1 MAAARQLL
9 SPSETLRQQHRA
21 GSGRTRSREADTL
34 AKLSAFSSSL
44 KATKEEVGEP
54 SVEPVT
60 YSGQV
65 LDADGVDDEAWFAG
79 KLKFRKHTDDL
90 FRTGTVDDYATYD
103 PHGKFGARRS
113 AAAVV
118 RGRRASTPR
127 GGDRRRGGD
136 GRGAV
141 GTGDGSLSRW
151 RQDFSHRP
159 NGNPALSTQ
168 RAKCSPQLPR

>member
-1 MAAARQLL
+1 M
-9 SPSETLRQQHRA
+9 
-21 GSGRTRSREADTL
+21 

-65 LDADGVDDEAWFAG
+65 LDADSESDDEAWFAG

-103 PHGKFGARRS
+103 PHGKFGSTAPPRPRS
-113 AAAVV
+113 YGGQAPPQP
-118 RGRRASTPR
+118 PR
-127 GGDRRRGGD
+127 GGDRRGGD
-136 GRGAV
+136 GRSG
-141 GTGDGSLSRW
+141 GDW
-151 RQDFSHRP
+151 RR
-159 NGNPALSTQ
+159 
-168 RAKCSPQLPR
+168 